1 MEEKPIAVFGTGL
14 LGPPVVARLYQ
25 DEIAVVHGGR
35 IRTEQRIRYEQIAQ
49 VVVRRGLQRSSL
61 IIERT
66 GGHTLRVDGLGHIT
80 AEQAREG
87 IQIRV
92 QDARRGGTRGG
103 TSASSASAP
112 SIAAPIRELAE
123 LKEAGLITEE
133 EFQTKKRNLLDRM

>member
-49 VVVRRGLQRSSL
+49 VVVRKGLQRSSL

-66 GGHTLRVDGLGHIT
+66 GGHALRVDGLGHIT

-92 QDARRGGTRGG
+92 QDARRSG

-112 SIAAPIRELAE
+112 SIAAQIRELAE

>member
-1 MEEKPIAVFGTGL
+1 MEEKPIAVFDTGL

-25 DEIAVVHGGR
+25 DEIAVVHGGH

-49 VVVRRGLQRSSL
+49 VVVRKGLQRSSL

-66 GGHTLRVDGLGHIT
+66 GGHTLRVDGLGHVS

-92 QDARRGGTRGG
+92 QDARRAG

-112 SIAAPIRELAE
+112 SFAAQIRELAE

-133 EFQTKKRNLLDRM
+133 EFQTKTRNLLDRM

>member
-87 IQIRV
+87 IQTRV
-92 QDARRGGTRGG
+92 QDARRGG

-112 SIAAPIRELAE
+112 SIAAQIRELAE